1 MFEKLL
7 RQKMRGAKIGVSKI
21 CDTSCRLHIEA
32 KGQWRQD
39 GFIDLFC
46 YGIGNCSYSSGT
58 PARIALA
65 ILVKFNGTLN
75 FWQSAGFALF
85 SWKPLRKSCTYQSV
99 KL

>member
-1 MFEKLL
+1 
-7 RQKMRGAKIGVSKI
+7 MRGAKIGVSKI

-65 ILVKFNGTLN
+65 ILEV
-75 FWQSAGFALF
+75 QSAGFALF
-85 SWKPLRKSCTYQSV
+85 YDLLYKLRVNGTKMRCGRRECKGFRRGSAR
-99 KL
+99 